1 MRWVLIVLVA
11 LILAGLWVGAF
22 FVPDLRWFAEALTA
36 AVVLPPIAI
45 LLFFWLRAR
54 LERTRASR
62 DAGSRDP
69 KARDTRPEALAVRAY
84 LKRVLAEVRRMRGRT
99 GAARLPWYVALG
111 PPGAGRSSLLERAG
125 FAVVSPGPLRGK
137 LERTEAAFDL
147 RCSAEAVVFE
157 PPGHRMD
164 MAETDSWIALL
175 EALRRTRRKRTLE
188 GIFAIVSI
196 PDLIASNAA
205 DRRQLAGRMRAR
217 LDELL
222 DRIAMVLPVY
232 VVLTKADA
240 LTGFAEFW
248 GDDPSREE
256 GTWGASFAVD
266 DDQAA
271 HQPAKAIEKEFAV
284 LGEGLHGRMIERL
297 ALEGDPARRIR
308 VLRFPREVGALRA
321 PLADF
326 VEGLCQPGP
335 ALERFFLRGFY
346 LTSAG
351 SRATPDLAGSDS
363 KGSFVMDVLR
373 SVVLPDRNLAA
384 STSNSLRNRSKF
396 ELRVSLIA
404 LAACLAVF
412 APALMSYLHNAE
424 LARTVQSAA
433 EGLSIAGIE
442 RTPGTRGD
450 PVEAALDALF
460 RLESD
465 SNQFGI
471 RGWFGPR
478 AARELHDPL
487 VDAYVLRIHRWM
499 LQKLRPALDKQL
511 DAISWGAPLADA
523 PSTPEESTPLRDAY
537 EVVKLYATLTSPKG
551 HANSEWASQRLA
563 GAWRKLLPDEE
574 VVDPAHLTEHARRY
588 LQALDSRPELAWPAG
603 PPLAGVRT
611 RLRELQVQEMP
622 YRRLLLW
629 ARDQP
634 PLRASSAF
642 GAASLEF
649 LESRGDVQIPGV
661 YTASGWQKIRDALS
675 SPAPWPPEA
684 VTERWVLDDAGIP
697 QDDAGVRAAA
707 RQRYFSDYVGRW
719 MRFLDELKVKTPQ
732 DIASA
737 KLELVAFK
745 GPEGFYRELFALFE
759 QNVIR
764 NDDPEPSPSLPKSL
778 LSQVPWIGKIEPDAG
793 AKAAPPSSVERAF
806 RPILA
811 FAGALQG
818 DKGASPAPLDK
829 YLAILDML
837 KAALDEAPSPKE
849 PVQELQGPVAE
860 AEAGVGELLD
870 STGEPTHGALL
881 RLLMPPVR
889 GSVLSKQQPG
899 QKTVAEEWNSGVWTV
914 WDQKLSKHFP
924 FRSGDA
930 VNFADFAAFFKPD
943 GILWGFVHTY
953 LSDAVEQKGDGH
965 YASKGA
971 DPVTPSGLECLTVAQ
986 EITDA
991 FFQGQD
997 NGLRLSVQA
1006 DWTAPDIKDAKFWV
1020 GQKDTALPQGQWSA
1034 LLHWFGE
1041 DVRVEWQQGG
1051 RPTQEFGRH
1060 SFSLFDLF
1068 AHLGGLRP
1076 SPSARSL
1083 YAVDCPPLTLKVRSD
1098 GRVDPFRDDFFS
1110 RLRCP
1115 PQVRMARP

>member
-1 MRWVLIVLVA
+1 MRWVLIVLVG
-11 LILAGLWVGAF
+11 LIVAGLWVAAF

-45 LLFFWLRAR
+45 LLFFWCRAR
-54 LERTRASR
+54 LESSRAAR
-62 DAGSRDP
+62 DTARPDP
-69 KARDTRPEALAVRAY
+69 KARRTRPEVVAMRAY
-84 LKRVLAEVRRMRGRT
+84 LKRVLVELARMRGRA

-111 PPGAGRSSLLERAG
+111 PPGAGRSTLLDRAG
-125 FAVVSPGPLRGK
+125 FALVSPGPVHGK
-137 LERTEAAFDL
+137 PDRIEAPFDT
-147 RCSAEAVVFE
+147 RCSAEAVVLE
-157 PPGHRMD
+157 PPGPEVD
-164 MAETDSWIALL
+164 MAETDAWIALL
-175 EALRRTRRKRTLE
+175 EALRRARRRRTLE
-188 GIFAIVSI
+188 GILAVVSI
-196 PDLIASNAA
+196 PDLIASSPA
-205 DRRQLAGRMRAR
+205 DRQKLAARMRER
-217 LDELL
+217 LDALL

-232 VVLTKADA
+232 LVLTKADC
-240 LTGFAEFW
+240 LTGFGEFW
-248 GDDPSREE
+248 ADDPNREE
-256 GTWGASFAVD
+256 GTWGASFAID
-266 DDQAA
+266 DDRAA
-271 HQPAKAIEKEFAV
+271 HQPAKAVEKEFAV
-284 LGEGLHGRMIERL
+284 LGDGLHARMIERL
-297 ALEGDPARRIR
+297 AIEVDPARRIR
-308 VLRFPREVGALRA
+308 ILRFPREVRALRA

-326 VEGLCQPGP
+326 VEVLCRPGP

-351 SRATPDLAGSDS
+351 SPGIPGHSARDA
-363 KGSFVMDVLR
+363 KGSFVVDVIR

-384 STSNSLRNRSKF
+384 STSDALRGRSKF
-396 ELRVSLIA
+396 DQRVSLVA
-404 LAACLAVF
+404 LAVCVAVF

-424 LARTVQSAA
+424 LTRTVASAA
-433 EGLSIAGIE
+433 EALSTAGGDG
-442 RTPGTRGD
+442 TPGTIGD
-450 PVEAALDALF
+450 PIEPALDALF
-460 RLESD
+460 LLESD

-487 VDAYVLRIHRWM
+487 EDAYVLRIHRWM

-511 DAISWGAPLADA
+511 DAISWGAPLTDA
-523 PSTPEESTPLRDAY
+523 PSSPDESTPLRDAY
-537 EVVKLYATLTSPKG
+537 EVVKLYATLTRPRG
-551 HANSEWASQRLA
+551 HANSEWASHRLA
-563 GAWRKLLPDEE
+563 GAWRTLLPNDG
-574 VVDPAHLTEHARRY
+574 VIDAAQLTEHARRY
-588 LQALDSRPELAWPAG
+588 LRALDSRPELAWPAG

-629 ARDQP
+629 GRDQP

-661 YTASGWQKIRDALS
+661 YTASGWQKIRDALA
-675 SPAPWPPEA
+675 SPAPWPAEA
-684 VTERWVLDDAGIP
+684 VTERWVVDDAGIP
-697 QDDAGVRAAA
+697 LDDAGVRAAA
-707 RQRYFSDYVGRW
+707 RQRYFTDYVDRW

-732 DIASA
+732 DIAAA

-764 NDDPEPSPSLPKSL
+764 NDDVEPPPSLPKTL

-793 AKAAPPSSVERAF
+793 TKAAPPSSVERAF
-806 RPILA
+806 QPILA
-811 FAGALQG
+811 FAGALPG
-818 DKGASPAPLDK
+818 DKSASAAPLDK

-849 PVQELQGPVAE
+849 LVQELQGPIAE
-860 AEAGVGELLD
+860 AEAGVDELLD

-889 GSVLSKQQPG
+889 GSVLSKRKPG
-899 QKTVAEEWNSGVWTV
+899 QASVAEEWNSGVWTV

-924 FRSGDA
+924 FHGGDA
-930 VNFADFAAFFKPD
+930 ANFGDFAAFFKPD
-943 GILWGFVHTY
+943 GVLWGFVHTY
-953 LSDAVEQKGDGH
+953 LADAVEQKGDGH
-965 YASKGA
+965 YVSKGT
-971 DPVTPSGLECLTVAQ
+971 DPVTPAGLDCLTVAQ

-991 FFQGQD
+991 FFEGQD
-997 NGLRLSVQA
+997 SGLRLSVQA
-1006 DWTAPDIKDAKFWV
+1006 DWTAPDIKDAKFWI

-1076 SPSARSL
+1076 APSAHSL

-1115 PQVRMARP
+1115 PQVRMTRP